1 MSNYGIDIRT
11 DDGDIVLDNENSVVI
26 VAEEHSIGTGY
37 TVRSNTTN
45 ITSYTTTNWSRFG
58 DDIFSYYFLNL
69 ALDEEYEDPPIIAM
83 RAGYNVSLPTVKVYS
98 YNPTNSGYYNRVLMY
113 APSPRA
119 FSLIVCAAASD
130 APSSALSVGSQEYG
144 INITNSSGDAI
155 FDSRW
160 ASLIAVTDV
169 PTFTSPSFTVP
180 STGIAS
186 PSASISSQTIPSTP
200 GAFLA
205 PMMSGF
211 ITYYYYEES
220 FGEGFSFLS
229 GGGHFEPT
237 IYQTNATTVAETAVK
252 IRPGQSGPT
261 QTYKNTVYNGSA
273 SSMAGSYLVIR
284 YLNFGT

>member
-1 MSNYGIDIRT
+1 MSNFGIDIRT
-11 DDGDIVLDNENSVVI
+11 DDGDIVLDDENSVVI
-26 VAEEHSIGTGY
+26 VAEEHSFNSSY

-58 DDIFSYYFLNL
+58 DDAYSYYFLNI

-83 RAGYNVSLPTVKVYS
+83 RAGYNVALPTVKVYS
-98 YNPTNSGYYNRVLMY
+98 YNPSTTGYYNRVLMY
-113 APSPRA
+113 APAPRA

-130 APSSALSVGSQEYG
+130 APSSALSVGTEEYG
-144 INITNSSGDAI
+144 VNITNSNGDAI

-169 PTFTSPSFTVP
+169 PEFTSPTFTVP
-180 STGIAS
+180 SS
-186 PSASISSQTIPSTP
+186 PLTLPPYASISSQTIASTP

-211 ITYYYYEES
+211 IDYYTHFS
-220 FGEGFSFLS
+220 TFEGLTFAE
-229 GGGHFEPT
+229 GGGYFEPT
-237 IYQTNATTVAETAVK
+237 IYQSNATTVQETAVRLK
-252 IRPGQSGPT
+252 PGTGGTAVQR
-261 QTYKNTVYNGSA
+261 NTVESGSA
-273 SSMAGSYLVIR
+273 SSMTGSYLVIR

>member
-1 MSNYGIDIRT
+1 MSNFGIDIRT
-11 DDGDIVLDNENSVVI
+11 DDGDIVLDDENSVVI
-26 VAEEHSIGTGY
+26 VAEEHSIGSGY
-37 TVRSNTTN
+37 TVRSNTTS

-69 ALDEEYEDPPIIAM
+69 ALDEEYDDPPIIAM
-83 RAGYNVSLPTVKVYS
+83 RAGYNVALPTVKVYKS
-98 YNPTNSGYYNRVLMY
+98 TNSSKYNRVLMY

-130 APSSALSVGSQEYG
+130 APSSALSIPENQDYG
-144 INITNSSGDAI
+144 INITNSNGENI

-169 PTFTSPSFTVP
+169 PTFTTPSFTVP
-180 STGIAS
+180 STGTAS
-186 PSASISSQTIPSTP
+186 PSASISNQTIPSTP

-211 ITYYYYEES
+211 ITYYYYEHS